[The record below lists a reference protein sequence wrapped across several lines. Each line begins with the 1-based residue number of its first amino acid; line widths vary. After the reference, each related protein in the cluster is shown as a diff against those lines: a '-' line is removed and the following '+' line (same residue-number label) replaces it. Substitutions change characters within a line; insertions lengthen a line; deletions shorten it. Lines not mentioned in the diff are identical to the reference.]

1 MIIVS
6 TSRTVIK
13 YENSYK
19 QLQVYYAVN
28 KLKCGSTI
36 HGYKLLSLAKSC
48 DINKIQ
54 SVAMDILG
62 TMELK

>member
-13 YENSYK
+13 HEIITK

-36 HGYKLLSLAKSC
+36 HGYKPLS
-48 DINKIQ
+48 
-54 SVAMDILG
+54 
-62 TMELK
+62 